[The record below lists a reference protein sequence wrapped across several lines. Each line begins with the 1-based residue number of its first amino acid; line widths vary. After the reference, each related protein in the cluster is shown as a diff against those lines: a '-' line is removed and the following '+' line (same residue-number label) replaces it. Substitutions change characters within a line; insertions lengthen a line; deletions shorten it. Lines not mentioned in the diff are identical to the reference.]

1 MLFPFFPRSPHRFA
15 RPPSSPSASP
25 MEDLFLPLVF
35 PGSSRG
41 VEGLE
46 LCKLGVMGLE
56 LPPKIADT
64 EECAHRACFRMA
76 EVTVIHSVVIKAT
89 GSTATETVDFLR
101 VLLMAP
107 LYRGTRS
114 IILLASRAED
124 VSVSC
129 TEEAGE

>member
-1 MLFPFFPRSPHRFA
+1 MLFPFFPRSPHLFA
-15 RPPSSPSASP
+15 SPPSSPSASP
-25 MEDLFLPLVF
+25 VDGLFFLPVF

-46 LCKLGVMGLE
+46 LCKLGFMGLE
-56 LPPKIADT
+56 LPPRIADT

-89 GSTATETVDFLR
+89 GSTATETEAFIEDFI
-101 VLLMAP
+101 AP

-114 IILLASRAED
+114 MVRLASRIED
-124 VSVSC
+124 VSVLC

>member
-1 MLFPFFPRSPHRFA
+1 MF
-15 RPPSSPSASP
+15 
-25 MEDLFLPLVF
+25 PLVF

-64 EECAHRACFRMA
+64 EECALRACLRMA

-89 GSTATETVDFLR
+89 GSTATEMEAFLE
-101 VLLMAP
+101 LFMAP
-107 LYRGTRS
+107 LYRGTLS
-114 IILLASRAED
+114 ICLLASRIED

-129 TEEAGE
+129 TEEAAE

>member
-1 MLFPFFPRSPHRFA
+1 MLFPFFPRSPHLFA
-15 RPPSSPSASP
+15 SPPSSPSASP
-25 MEDLFLPLVF
+25 VEVLFLFPLVF

-64 EECAHRACFRMA
+64 EECAHRACLRMA

-89 GSTATETVDFLR
+89 GSTATEMEAFLE
-101 VLLMAP
+101 LFMAP
-107 LYRGTRS
+107 LYRGTLS
-114 IILLASRAED
+114 ICLLASRIED

-129 TEEAGE
+129 TEEAAE